1 MGEFVSMKRCLV
13 WAIFLS
19 FIFLSSFFCA
29 RAWSNESVL
38 TKGVIGDRIASQETA
53 ALEALA
59 EARESYKKSKN
70 LVPLLKAMHRLA
82 FIESALGKN
91 AESNKLC
98 REAIGMVK
106 SVYGESNVWEG
117 EFLKYMGR
125 NFSRFSRFK
134 EALDCYRKEL
144 AIYKKVFGED
154 SPKLVGVMSSIG
166 SLFAMQGRYKEAEP
180 WLRQAMQASGKLKD
194 QGSVAAI
201 GASSDMALLLLTQGR
216 LDESERLFSKV
227 RDAIMDSYGKQ
238 DPRYAMCMNSLGE
251 IYLKK
256 GSGENFQVTFA
267 KEGRFKQVGKNQ
279 FLELNFGETISVIND
294 KITNFKFK
302 KTDFNLSNFED
313 NTTTYKKTQ
322 EVATLDLIKCYHNLM
337 NLKFL
342 KIDDNF
348 QVENCRSDNIDNI
361 IKELYKRIIIPLYI
375 PVLILI
381 SLMLIFKSK
390 ENINYSKYRILI
402 FLIGFV
408 TIIIS
413 EMTIRLIN
421 EDFIKNLKIFVIPI
435 ILVIILYLNY
445 LIKFK
450 SMRILK

>member
-1 MGEFVSMKRCLV
+1 MKKILFRKFLYDCLV
-13 WAIFLS
+13 FFLITLFSTGVIIWVFQAVNFLDIIVEDGRNYLVYLNFSLLNFPKVISKLLPFVLFLS
-19 FIFLSSFFCA
+19 FLYVIGKYELRNELIIFWNFGINKIDLINFFIKFSFLIMLFQIFLTTIIVPKSQDLARSFLRDSSY
-29 RAWSNESVL
+29 NY
-38 TKGVIGDRIASQETA
+38 
-53 ALEALA
+53 LENFIKPKIFNDAV
-59 EARESYKKSKN
+59 KN
-70 LVPLLKAMHRLA
+70 LTIYSNSKDEFGNLK
-82 FIESALGKN
+82 
-91 AESNKLC
+91 
-98 REAIGMVK
+98 
-106 SVYGESNVWEG
+106 
-117 EFLKYMGR
+117 
-125 NFSRFSRFK
+125 
-134 EALDCYRKEL
+134 
-144 AIYKKVFGED
+144 
-154 SPKLVGVMSSIG
+154 
-166 SLFAMQGRYKEAEP
+166 Q
-180 WLRQAMQASGKLKD
+180 
-194 QGSVAAI
+194 
-201 GASSDMALLLLTQGR
+201 
-216 LDESERLFSKV
+216 
-227 RDAIMDSYGKQ
+227 
-238 DPRYAMCMNSLGE
+238 

-256 GSGENFQVTFA
+256 GSGENFQITFA

-421 EDFIKNLKIFVIPI
+421 EDFLKNLKFFIFPI
-435 ILVIILYLNY
+435 LLIISLYFNY

-450 SMRILK
+450 DKRVLK